1 MKMDFILEFY
11 FFIKKKMIFMAFGSV
26 PTYRCWILRAC
37 TCPLWFFCDKS
48 ILAGEENPLE
58 VKREGSLEVVT
69 MSSWRFA
76 VNGRQGGGNPDRKK
90 GGREWGEVEDLPCAR
105 ARVQEAR
112 LQIRGYSWSFS
123 LKLLQENVKFGG
135 FSSLSTGQVCLCWLS
150 EYPAEGSD
158 GEGGGGEGRGEG
170 SLVGEEGK
178 VREHDKVC
186 SFLRGH
192 KNPLTGAL
200 RAILQKPDCSK
211 TTCHK

>member
-1 MKMDFILEFY
+1 
-11 FFIKKKMIFMAFGSV
+11 MAFGSI

-58 VKREGSLEVVT
+58 VKRERSLEVVT

-112 LQIRGYSWSFS
+112 LKITGCSWSFS
-123 LKLLQENVKFGG
+123 FKLLQENVKSGG
-135 FSSLSTGQVCLCWLS
+135 LSYRSGVPVPVLTVRIPCR
-150 EYPAEGSD
+150 
-158 GEGGGGEGRGEG
+158 GEWWGRRGRGGARGGIPSRRGGE
-170 SLVGEEGK
+170 
-178 VREHDKVC
+178 
-186 SFLRGH
+186 
-192 KNPLTGAL
+192 
-200 RAILQKPDCSK
+200 SK
-211 TTCHK
+211 RTW